1 MLQWFYVTKYAT
13 MQQLQKNQLPFL
25 FFCKLVSNDAAAQ
38 LPPGGPTGPWAL
50 RKTRDTLPRENFVA
64 RLRWY
69 CHVSTMITEHE
80 NGCKYSIWL
89 SLLLW
94 KDCLPDTHTLMG
106 WLFFVLTSSFR
117 SLKTSGDLWLDA
129 YLHKWKTVFSS
140 TGVKRVF
147 FSFSIKIDC
156 ICLSQCRG
164 KDPSYCCNKVFVWF
178 IDDGVFL
185 SCLNSILISSNVMI
199 TQL

>member
-1 MLQWFYVTKYAT
+1 MNTIRILHPSIVSYRPFFQTEFFFLQNYTHCLHTYMLQWFYVTKYAT

-50 RKTRDTLPRENFVA
+50 RKTRDSVPRKNFVA

-94 KDCLPDTHTLMG
+94 KDCLPDTHTDGLAIFCSDFLIQVTENLRG
-106 WLFFVLTSSFR
+106 PLAR
-117 SLKTSGDLWLDA
+117 
-129 YLHKWKTVFSS
+129 
-140 TGVKRVF
+140 
-147 FSFSIKIDC
+147 C
-156 ICLSQCRG
+156 IS
-164 KDPSYCCNKVFVWF
+164 P
-178 IDDGVFL
+178 
-185 SCLNSILISSNVMI
+185 
-199 TQL
+199 